1 MKKIIL
7 FAPEYNP
14 NIGGSV
20 VIHKLCHLI
29 NELGGQALLFPFFGD
44 RIINLAN
51 YEQVIQELNTEFYF
65 FSLQQ
70 NYTLEKFIHKEP
82 NKLSLK
88 EKLSACK
95 NILFEKR
102 KPQFIPPWFN
112 PTTHKILTNP
122 LFNTPTLSIDFAKEI
137 ANNNDYIVVYPEVVS
152 GNPLRAKNIVR
163 WFLHDPGFHTNHIS
177 YGSGELYFRFGSVT
191 KPFKV
196 PEGST
201 MSDTPLTVLH
211 FPLELYNSKDW
222 AQERSGTAY
231 CIRKGK
237 GKPIVHDLTD
247 SILIDDLPHEE
258 IAKIFKRVKQFISY
272 DTKTA
277 YSYFAAVCGCESIV
291 IPDPDMTEDEW
302 IPYPES
308 RVGIA
313 FGFEDLPRAKSTA
326 SFVEAFLLKEQS
338 CSSKLVEN
346 FLLRT
351 KEVFA
356 S

>member
-1 MKKIIL
+1 MDKKIIL

-29 NELGGQALLFPFFGD
+29 NELGGQALLYPFFGD

-51 YEQVIQELNTEFYF
+51 YEEVIKELNAEFYF

-70 NYTLEKFIHKEP
+70 HYTLEKFIPLGVKQ
-82 NKLSLK
+82 LTLY
-88 EKLSACK
+88 EKIAACK
-95 NILFEKR
+95 NFLLR
-102 KPQFIPPWFN
+102 KNSPLWFN
-112 PTTHKILTNP
+112 PQSHQIRTNP
-122 LFNTPTLSIDFAKEI
+122 QFNTPTLTFDFANKI
-137 ANNNDYIVVYPEVVS
+137 ANNNDFIVVYPEVVS
-152 GNPLRAKNIVR
+152 GNPLRAKNVVR
-163 WFLHDPGFHTNHIS
+163 WFLHDPGFHTNRIS
-177 YGSGELYFRFGSVT
+177 YGPGELYFRFGSVT

-196 PEGST
+196 PEGSII
-201 MSDTPLTVLH
+201 SDTPLTVLH

-237 GKPIVHDLTD
+237 GKPIVHDLKD

-277 YSYFAAVCGCESIV
+277 YSYFAAVCGCESVV
-291 IPDPDMTEDEW
+291 IPDIGVSEDQW
-302 IPYPES
+302 IPDIHS
-308 RVGIA
+308 RVGLA
-313 FGFEDLPRAKSTA
+313 YGFENISKALDTLNQVEGFLISEENA
-326 SFVEAFLLKEQS
+326 SYESVRIFLNEI
-338 CSSKLVEN
+338 EN
-346 FLLRT
+346 F
-351 KEVFA
+351 FN
-356 S
+356 